1 MAIPSVLLSAIGKG
15 GFAATSVVFFGLINY
30 AKLMPYGWM
39 GQLDLTNLGNA
50 LVLLPLCPVGV
61 YLGIWPQRRMSEMR
75 FYRIVTV
82 ALLLSGVKLV
92 WDGLVA

>member
-1 MAIPSVLLSAIGKG
+1 
-15 GFAATSVVFFGLINY
+15 
-30 AKLMPYGWM
+30 MPYDWM
-39 GQLDLTNLGNA
+39 ELLDLTNLGNA

-61 YLGIWPQRRMSEMR
+61 YRGIWLQRRMSEMR

-82 ALLLSGVKLV
+82 ALLLSEIKLV